1 MIIGSACVF
10 VLLLDSPGD
19 LTEPVQREQCW
30 SLVRHHQHRLLHSN
44 HLEMYQQSSRDV
56 LFSEN
61 KTSNLNLKLLS
72 LSLNLNSKL

>member
-30 SLVRHHQHRLLHSN
+30 SLVRHHQHRLFRSN
-44 HLEMYQQSSRDV
+44 HLE
-56 LFSEN
+56 
-61 KTSNLNLKLLS
+61 KLNFVS
-72 LSLNLNSKL
+72 LPVSLQDL